1 MNIFAPLGL
10 SVILITGCTPSHPT
24 LPPEVTSYRSP
35 ADGHTGIRRSRYQ
48 RVITGYTKRPVVEPE
63 GWRQQNAVPEQAP
76 VVDPAATGAPAKK
89 PSGWTDQNVEPT
101 PVPES
106 KT

>member
-1 MNIFAPLGL
+1 MNILVPIGL

-35 ADGHTGIRRSRYQ
+35 ADSHTGIRKTRHQ
-48 RVITGYTKRPVVEPE
+48 RVITGYTRRPVVEPE
-63 GWRQQNAVPEQAP
+63 SWRQQNAVPEQVP
-76 VVDPAATGAPAKK
+76 VADPAAAVEPVKK

-101 PVPES
+101 PVQEP